1 MFAQFGA
8 AMFQCQA
15 LERRLALMLALIE
28 SPGAE
33 QGSREELQDLLDKL
47 HRQTLGT
54 LIERYRKSGLI
65 PEGYEPRLREAL
77 ELRNLLAHRYFA
89 ENVELLVLP
98 AGRDDMISK
107 LNGHA
112 AWIREVEQELAAFTE
127 RWHAKHGITA
137 EAVQEATA
145 AIMKGGV

>member
-54 LIERYRKSGLI
+54 LIERYRKSEMI

-89 ENVELLVLP
+89 DNVELLVS
-98 AGRDDMISK
+98 RSE
-107 LNGHA
+107 
-112 AWIREVEQELAAFTE
+112 EV
-127 RWHAKHGITA
+127 
-137 EAVQEATA
+137 V
-145 AIMKGGV
+145 